1 MNVTDL
7 YITAT
12 TALTLLFFSVVGD
25 EFGFYCS
32 FIVFVMWFM
41 IWCAIKTL
49 VAIIDASR
57 DQGVTMVEFLS
68 LCLILFIVFIVF
80 MYCLWVLYHMYL

>member
-12 TALTLLFFSVVGD
+12 TALTMLFFSVVGG

-57 DQGVTMVEFLS
+57 DQEDNYGQ
-68 LCLILFIVFIVF
+68 
-80 MYCLWVLYHMYL
+80 

>member
-7 YITAT
+7 YIIAT
-12 TALTLLFFSVVGD
+12 TALTLLFFSVVGG

-57 DQGVTMVEFLS
+57 DQEDINEQRIYDSHSKSTRDRR
-68 LCLILFIVFIVF
+68 II
-80 MYCLWVLYHMYL
+80 

>member
-1 MNVTDL
+1 MNVNNL
-7 YITAT
+7 YITIT
-12 TALTLLFFSVVGD
+12 TALTMLFFSVIGGD
-25 EFGFYCS
+25 FGFYCS

-57 DQGVTMVEFLS
+57 DQEDINEQRRYDSHSKSTWDRR
-68 LCLILFIVFIVF
+68 II
-80 MYCLWVLYHMYL
+80 